1 MPPASPQ
8 FTDADILARRPE
20 RARVDSWHPY
30 AFLSELEHSAAGTVE
45 PVSTLFLTNRECPF
59 RCLMCDLWKHT
70 TVEDTPRGAVP
81 AQIRHALDHL
91 PPARHIK
98 LYNNGNFFDRRAI
111 PPDDHPAIAD
121 LARDFRTVI
130 VENHPKLCTDDCL
143 RFRDRLNG
151 ELEIALGLETIH
163 PEVLPAL
170 NKRMTVDDFD
180 RAARFLSSND
190 IELRTFLLL
199 KPPFLDEDAA
209 VEWALRSLDHAFDQG
224 VRVCSIVPVRA
235 GNGMMEELQRQG
247 LFTPPKLASLE
258 RVLTEGLAR
267 RRGRVFVDL
276 WDVEEF
282 YDCPDCGPA
291 RKARLQAMNLT
302 QLIQPAVACGC
313 GGSAA

>member
-1 MPPASPQ
+1 MPPAAPQ

-20 RARVDSWHPY
+20 RARVDPWRPY
-30 AFLSELEHSAAGTVE
+30 AFLSEPEHTAAGTVE

-59 RCLMCDLWKHT
+59 RCLMCDLWQHT
-70 TVEDTPRGAVP
+70 TVEDTPRGAIP
-81 AQIRHALDHL
+81 AQIRFALDRL

-111 PPDDHPAIAD
+111 PPDDHPVIAD
-121 LARDFRTVI
+121 LVRDCRTVI
-130 VENHPKLCTDDCL
+130 VENHPKLCTEDCL

-151 ELEIALGLETIH
+151 EFEVALGLETIH

-180 RAARFLSSND
+180 RAAGFLRSNG

-199 KPPFLDEDAA
+199 KPPFLDEEAA
-209 VEWALRSLDHAFDQG
+209 VEWTLRSLDHAFDQG

-235 GNGMMEELQRQG
+235 GNGMMEDLQRQG
-247 LFTPPKLASLE
+247 LFTPPQLASLE
-258 RVLTEGLAR
+258 RVLAEGLAR

-276 WDVEEF
+276 WDVEKF
-282 YDCPDCGPA
+282 YDCLDCGPA

-302 QLIQPAVACGC
+302 QQIQPAVACGC

>member
-1 MPPASPQ
+1 MGSSLPHL
-8 FTDADILARRPE
+8 TDADILARRPE
-20 RARVDSWHPY
+20 RAPVDPWRPY
-30 AFLSELEHSAAGTVE
+30 AFLSEPEHTAAGIVE

-59 RCLMCDLWKHT
+59 RCLMCDLWQHT
-70 TVEDTPRGAVP
+70 TTTDTPRGAIP

-91 PPARHIK
+91 PSARHIK

-111 PPDDHPAIAD
+111 PPDDHPAIAELVRD
-121 LARDFRTVI
+121 LRTVI

-151 ELEIALGLETIH
+151 EFEIAIGLETIH
-163 PEVLPAL
+163 PEILPAL

-180 RAARFLSSND
+180 RAAGLLRSND

-199 KPPFLDEDAA
+199 KPPFLDEDDA
-209 VEWALRSLDHAFDQG
+209 VEWTLRSLDHAFDQG

-235 GNGMMEELQRQG
+235 GNGMLEELQRQG
-247 LFTPPKLASLE
+247 QFAPPQLASLE
-258 RVLTEGLAR
+258 RVLSDGLAR

-276 WDVEEF
+276 WDVEKF
-282 YDCPDCGPA
+282 YDCPACGPA

-302 QLIQPAVACGC
+302 QQLQPAVACAC

>member
-1 MPPASPQ
+1 VPPEPPR
-8 FTDADILARRPE
+8 FTDAEIVAVRPE
-20 RARVDSWHPY
+20 RAAVDPLLPY
-30 AFLSELEHSAAGTVE
+30 AFFSEPEHSAAGVIE
-45 PVSTLFLTNRECPF
+45 PVSTLFLTNRECLF
-59 RCLMCDLWKHT
+59 RCLMCDLWQHT
-70 TVEDTPRGAVP
+70 TTTDTPRGAIP
-81 AQIRHALDHL
+81 AQIRHALERL
-91 PPARHIK
+91 PLARHIK

-121 LARDFRTVI
+121 LVRDFRTVI
-130 VENHPKLCTDDCL
+130 VENHPKLCTEDCL

-151 ELEIALGLETIH
+151 EFEVALGLETIH

-180 RAARFLSSND
+180 RAAGFLRSNG

-199 KPPFLDEDAA
+199 KPPFLDEEAA
-209 VEWALRSLDHAFDQG
+209 VEWTLRSLDHAFDQS

-247 LFTPPKLASLE
+247 LFTPPQLASLE
-258 RVLTEGLAR
+258 RVLAEGLAR

-276 WDVEEF
+276 WDVEKF
-282 YDCPDCGPA
+282 YDCLDCGPA

-302 QLIQPAVACGC
+302 QQIQPAVACGC